1 MTIKMQTQI
10 QQEVT
15 TLLSQLIQINTT
27 NPPGNEAAAAKFIQE
42 NLKSDGLTSEIIE
55 SAPGRGSIITKLKG
69 TNQKPSLLLL
79 GHIDVVA
86 ANPAEWSIP
95 PFEGK
100 VKDGYVWGRGAYDMK
115 GMVACELMALK
126 LLKRNNIPL
135 KGDVLLAATAD
146 EESGGEAGAG
156 YLLRNHKE
164 KVWAPYVINEGG
176 GLAVPSKKGN
186 VFTVQT
192 AEKGILWFKIKAK
205 GTPGHGSMPN
215 MADNAISKMNK
226 VISVFSSYQAKVEFI
241 PTLRQ
246 YMAEIGKFNDDVAE
260 PFQKMLANPDK
271 SEALLDELEAKGEM
285 LAQEIKPRIKMTITP
300 TIINGGVKAN
310 IIPSE
315 CEATFDCRVLPG
327 QSVDE
332 TFVMLKGLLADAGL
346 DKLSFEII
354 QAHDGSESN
363 LQTPLYEAITSMLHE
378 LEPNCGITPML
389 TTGGT
394 DSRFFRETGSVC
406 YGFHPMIPDEPADKI
421 EKRMHGIDERI
432 TIDNLVFGTSVL
444 YETIKRFMT

>member
-1 MTIKMQTQI
+1 MTIKHQKEI
-10 QQEVT
+10 QNEVT

-27 NPPGNEAAAAKFIQE
+27 NPPGNETAAAKFIAQ
-42 NLKSDGLTSEIIE
+42 NLQADEINSEIIE
-55 SAPGRGSIITKLKG
+55 SAPNRGSIITKLKG
-69 TNQKPSLLLL
+69 SGQKPNLLLL

-86 ANPAEWSIP
+86 ANPSEWSVP
-95 PFEGK
+95 PFDGK

-115 GMVACELMALK
+115 GMVACELMTLK
-126 LLKRNNIPL
+126 LLKRNKVPL

-156 YLLRNHKE
+156 YLLRNYKE
-164 KVWAPYVINEGG
+164 NVWAPYVINEGG
-176 GLAVPSKKGN
+176 GLAVPTKKGN

-215 MADNAISKMNK
+215 MADNAISRMNR
-226 VISVFSSYQAKVEFI
+226 VISAFSSYRAKIEFI
-241 PTLRQ
+241 PTLKQ
-246 YMAEIGKFNDDVAE
+246 YMAEIAKFNEQLAE
-260 PFQKMLANPDK
+260 PFSKMQANPSQ
-271 SEALLDELEAKGEM
+271 SESVLDELEAKGEM

-300 TIINGGVKAN
+300 TIIQGGVKAN
-310 IIPSE
+310 IVPSE

-332 TFVMLKGLLADAGL
+332 TFSMLKGLLVDVGL

-354 QAHDGSESN
+354 QAHDGSESP
-363 LQTPLYEAITSMLHE
+363 LQTPLYEAIIATLHE
-378 LEPNCGITPML
+378 LEPNCGVTPML

-394 DSRFFRETGSVC
+394 DSRFFRETGSIC
-406 YGFHPMIPDEPADKI
+406 YGFHPMIPDEPVDKI

-444 YETIKRFMT
+444 YETVKKFMT